1 MKTLSLL
8 LVLAFL
14 PLLFISCSDEEGQ
27 SAEKQQIQFTFD
39 IASPESNSG
48 RASTEFPAGAILS
61 VTITKDGTTTSQN
74 FELAL
79 LKMGD
84 GVITEPLEIVPGRYA
99 ISDFVVRVGSEIIYA
114 TPKRGSPLAPAVEHS
129 LPYNFSV
136 GKNGISN
143 VRMQVV
149 NTAGN
154 EPSAFGYVAFD
165 IDLINP
171 LAITVMELTD
181 NGYTFVDA
189 EARIL
194 FYGTLVDS
202 TLLKAKANIISFDN
216 DPQETYTL
224 EIRKKGFNTYSRE
237 FTYSSLMGDLNGKP
251 LVVVLVRKALEIRIQ
266 VQGNEEEFSFGLG
279 GTGQVTLSGA
289 GPYSGTYTLPIQYEN
304 FVLPPGVHDIKV
316 TGDLDQ
322 LEGLNSF
329 GYNTGILYVTGF
341 EYLPALKHFAPGM
354 YYNAPLDFSVNSK
367 LEHVDLAMVQV
378 PSIVLPD
385 DHNISTF
392 LLMTYPRPDVYV
404 VDYIVGNIAQNAINK
419 SITNGRLHLSLTED
433 PSSDVTKMWLEYLHD
448 LGWAATAEQ

>member
-8 LVLAFL
+8 VRLAFL
-14 PLLFISCSDEEGQ
+14 PVLFISCSDEEGQ
-27 SAEKQQIQFTFD
+27 NTKKEQIQFTFD
-39 IASPESNSG
+39 IASPESSSG
-48 RASTEFPAGAILS
+48 RTDTELPAGAVLH
-61 VTITKDGTTTSQN
+61 VTITKDGTTTSQS

-84 GVITEPLEIVPGRYA
+84 GVITEPIEIVPGRYA
-99 ISDFVVRVGSEIIYA
+99 ISDFMIRVGSEIIYA
-114 TPKRGSPLAPAVEHS
+114 TPKRGSPLTAAVEHS

-136 GKNGISN
+136 GKNSISN

-154 EPSAFGYVAFD
+154 EPSAFGYVAFN

-171 LAITVMELTD
+171 LPITVMELTG

-194 FYGTLVDS
+194 FYGTIVDS
-202 TLLKAKANIISFDN
+202 KMLQAKPNIISFNN
-216 DPQETYTL
+216 DPEETYTL
-224 EIRKKGFNTYSRE
+224 EIHKDGFNAYSRE
-237 FTYSSLMGDLNGKP
+237 FTYSSLIAELNGKP
-251 LVVVLVRKALEIRIQ
+251 LVVVLTRPALDIRIK
-266 VQGNEEEFSFGLG
+266 VFGNEEDFKFELG

-289 GPYSGTYTLPIQYEN
+289 GSYSGTYTLPLDYEN

-322 LEGLNSF
+322 IEVLNSF

-341 EYLPALKHFAPGM
+341 EYLPSLKQFSPGM
-354 YYNAPLDFSVNSK
+354 YYNEALDLSHNSR

-378 PSIVLPD
+378 ASLILPAE
-385 DHNISTF
+385 HNISTF
-392 LLMTYPRPDVYV
+392 LLMTYPRPDVHT

-433 PSSDVTKMWLEYLHD
+433 PSSDLTNMWLGELQD